1 MPRYLLFRA
10 VKERSEEDVE
20 AAALRS
26 IEAMNQMPEVR
37 WIRSY
42 WSVEEG
48 GFYCEYEAP
57 SAELLFEH
65 ARRARLTLERVEL
78 VRDLE
83 PSMFRYRDVRE
94 TGSSRSRASANRD
107 RIRKN
112 SGTRCS
118 TNRSRRCC
126 CERKPI
132 APSFTCVPT
141 R

>member
-1 MPRYLLFRA
+1 MPRYLLFRV

-26 IEAMNQMPEVR
+26 IEAMNQLPGVR

-42 WSVEEG
+42 WSIEEG

-78 VRDLE
+78 VRE
-83 PSMFRYRDVRE
+83 
-94 TGSSRSRASANRD
+94 N
-107 RIRKN
+107 
-112 SGTRCS
+112 
-118 TNRSRRCC
+118 
-126 CERKPI
+126 
-132 APSFTCVPT
+132 
-141 R
+141 